1 MVYCGWGILVMRNA
15 LFLALAV
22 FAAGCETLSRKSDDG
37 APNEEHGRELNAAFS
52 RPLPYF
58 GGSKQPLGPLRPSGW
73 IGSSGGKAFSYY
85 PTNAP
90 GFDLSKY
97 LGPKPNHELKDPA
110 FRDDITKA
118 APVKPGQSLQPNGG
132 MRIFRTS
139 GMAGPVADV
148 GFDLTS
154 YSDRNLG
161 KCPSARKMAE
171 RIRKPETSA
180 SCVRDSNAALGLRQT
195 NAAMNFYNSAM
206 LEGIKGIKGG
216 GGYHY
221 KQKDAGKIA
230 PGGINTM
237 INFAKGV
244 FFPASSKSSHCTGAV
259 YTYLLN
265 GFRRIDDRYFSSRIF
280 SSLGTKPKK
289 LKNFEIDG
297 SFHTAFNSNNWSIND
312 ANNYGKFGV
321 NFGEKQANLACP
333 GDPMLIDKTNGN
345 GHSVVFLGHEASEGN
360 VYYWSSN
367 SDTGGYG
374 VSCYPLKLIQDI
386 HFTRVTDP
394 GNLVNIPDDGGVA
407 KGNSYVVKEGNP
419 KYVGI
424 DYVRKQQRA
433 NELAFQPDGFADEKG
448 LLADHSVAGTASIMR
463 TNGI

>member
-1 MVYCGWGILVMRNA
+1 MRN
-15 LFLALAV
+15 LWLLILAIG
-22 FAAGCETLSRKSDDG
+22 AAGCESLSRREDG
-37 APNEEHGRELNAAFS
+37 PADEVHGRELNASFS
-52 RPLPYF
+52 RPVPYF
-58 GGSKQPLGPLRPSGW
+58 DSPKYPGPFRPTGT
-73 IGSSGGKAFSYY
+73 ISSAGGKAFSYF
-85 PTNAP
+85 PTK
-90 GFDLSKY
+90 GFDL
-97 LGPKPNHELKDPA
+97 G
-110 FRDDITKA
+110 FRKSA
-118 APVKPGQSLQPNGG
+118 APGHDLVNPKFQAGISKVAEKPGQPLQPNGALSIY
-132 MRIFRTS
+132 RRS
-139 GMAGPVADV
+139 GMAAPVADA
-148 GFDLTS
+148 GFELTS
-154 YSDRNLG
+154 YGAKNMA

-171 RIRKPETSA
+171 RIRNPDSSA
-180 SCVRDSNAALGLRQT
+180 ACVRDSNAALGLRET

-221 KQKDAGKIA
+221 KEKDAGKIA

-237 INFAKGV
+237 VNFAKGV

-265 GFRRIDDRYFSSRIF
+265 GFRRIDDRYFSGRIF
-280 SSLGTKPKK
+280 SSLESHPKK

-321 NFGEKQANLACP
+321 NFGEKQANLACA

-367 SDTGGYG
+367 LDTGGYG
-374 VSCYPLKLIQDI
+374 ISCYPLAKIQDI

-407 KGNSYVVKEGNP
+407 KGNSFVVKEGSP

-424 DYVRKQQRA
+424 DYVRRMQQGRS
-433 NELAFQPDGFADEKG
+433 LAFQPDERTEDSG
-448 LLADHSVAGTASIMR
+448 LLVDHVVDGLSAMS